1 MIGDYITEINI
12 TSPTGI
18 RQIEEKDKKLSLE
31 IASQFISIVENYY
44 DRLPLKAKIKVNSNI
59 WELGSHSSGLMIRFR
74 SNSEEIKVRYQT
86 KNKNYSLNH
95 MPATGSSG
103 IDLYAIDADGKKL
116 WVSSTFGRSFKDT
129 IQYHYSRLKPNDNYN
144 KFGREYRLYLPLYN
158 EVEWLEIGVKD
169 SSDFSP
175 LTKRKEKVLNEINQ
189 DLLSKILS
197 FF

>member
-1 MIGDYITEINI
+1 MKKILFYFIFSSCLINGQKNDNFKWFNPE
-12 TSPTGI
+12 SSKENL
-18 RQIEEKDKKLSLE
+18 IEGQAWPKE
-31 IASQFISIVENYY
+31 VENYY
-44 DRLPLKAKIKVNSNI
+44 DRLPIKAKIKVNSNI

-144 KFGREYRLYLPLYN
+144 KFGREYRLDLPL
-158 EVEWLEIGVKD
+158 
-169 SSDFSP
+169 
-175 LTKRKEKVLNEINQ
+175 
-189 DLLSKILS
+189 
-197 FF
+197 